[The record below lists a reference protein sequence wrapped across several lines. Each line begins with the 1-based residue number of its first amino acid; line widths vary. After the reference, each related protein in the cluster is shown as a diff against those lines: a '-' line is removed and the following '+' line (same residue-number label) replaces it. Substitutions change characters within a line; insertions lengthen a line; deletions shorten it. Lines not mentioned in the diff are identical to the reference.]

1 MQEAVA
7 VLDVG
12 KTHTKLAL
20 VAASGQALATRARV
34 NTASR
39 SGQLRF
45 LDADDIETWM
55 IATLRE
61 LSRLAEIRAIVP
73 VGHGA
78 AAALVADEALA
89 TPVVDYESEPPEDVA
104 RAYRALRD
112 PFSETMSPAL
122 PASLNLGLQFFWQ
135 EKRNPELF
143 RKDVHILLWP
153 QYWAWRLSG
162 AMASEVT
169 SLGCHSDL
177 WKPYQGDFSDLAKS
191 RGWSAKFPSLCRASD
206 VLDRI
211 RPSVAS
217 ETGIARTCEILC
229 GVHDSNAALWSAR
242 AVEALGARFSLVSTG
257 TWFVAFCV
265 GGSGKPKLDPERDT
279 LCNVGIDGKPV
290 PSARFMG
297 GREYAAIVG
306 DALNVVASPSELSRA
321 VARGLATQP
330 SFIKGSG
337 PFPNSEGKVLG
348 DVRTVEER
356 ASLASLHLALMTDAS
371 LELLVPEGPVLIE
384 GRFAQDRVFASALAS
399 LGREVKVLCGPD
411 LGGVALGAARIFWPR
426 ISRISAEPVQPLS
439 FDLSA
444 LKGAWSHLWASATA
458 GG

>member
-20 VAASGQALATRARV
+20 VAVNGRTLATRACA
-34 NTASR
+34 NTAKR
-39 SGQLRF
+39 SAQLRF
-45 LDADDIETWM
+45 LETEGIEAWM

-78 AAALVADEALA
+78 AAALIADGALA
-89 TPVVDYESEPPEDVA
+89 APVLDYESEPPEDLV

-122 PASLNLGLQFFWQ
+122 PASLNLGLQLFWQ
-135 EKRNPELF
+135 EQLYADLLG
-143 RKDVHILLWP
+143 KDAHILLWP

-169 SLGCHSDL
+169 SLGCHTDL
-177 WKPYQGDFSDLAKS
+177 WKPYQSDFSDLAKS
-191 RGWSAKFPSLCRASD
+191 RGWSAGFPVLRPASD

-211 RPSVAS
+211 RPSIAA
-217 ETGIARTCEILC
+217 ETGISGTCEILC

-242 AVEALGARFSLVSTG
+242 AVAGLGETFSLVSTG
-257 TWFVAFCV
+257 TWFVAFHV
-265 GGSGKPKLDPERDT
+265 GGSGKPKLDPARDT
-279 LCNVGIDGKPV
+279 LCNVGVDGRPV

-297 GREYAAIVG
+297 GREYEAIVG
-306 DALNVVASPSELSRA
+306 DARNVVASSADVSRA
-321 VARGLATQP
+321 VARGLATRP
-330 SFIKGSG
+330 SFIQGSG
-337 PFPNSEGKVLG
+337 PFPDSRGEILG
-348 DVRTVEER
+348 DVHTAEER
-356 ASLASLHLALMTDAS
+356 AALASLHLALMTDTS
-371 LELLVPEGPVLIE
+371 LELLDTHGPVLIE
-384 GRFAQDRVFASALAS
+384 GRFVHDHSFASALAA
-399 LGREVKVLCGPD
+399 LGRDVGVFGGPD
-411 LGGVALGAARIFWPR
+411 RDGVPLGAARLFWPQ
-426 ISRISAEPVQPLS
+426 ISALSAEPVQPLS

-444 LKGAWSHLWASATA
+444 PRKAWSHL
-458 GG
+458 